1 MKYFVTFDKALK
13 LTGYSVYV
21 QTMMLPGDTVNS
33 TNHVSDLEG
42 CPSNRE
48 STKSSKERMRPTLGV
63 RFSEVSVL

>member
-33 TNHVSDLEG
+33 TNHVSDLG
-42 CPSNRE
+42 PVY
-48 STKSSKERMRPTLGV
+48 M
-63 RFSEVSVL
+63 EVGDPR